1 MLSIRETEHFIR
13 QQEQI
18 DRKVMRNFAIIIVLG
33 LILFSFLLFNS
44 VSAKDY
50 VSKLINLSKTT
61 TVDVV
66 YDYDIELLRLD
77 ELLIELDQLNVRISE
92 QRDLLRDLEKLL

>member
-13 QQEQI
+13 QQEQT
-18 DRKVMRNFAIIIVLG
+18 DRKVMRNFAIIITLA
-33 LILFSFLLFNS
+33 LILFSFLIWNS

-50 VSKLINLSKTT
+50 VSKLLNLSKTI
-61 TVDVV
+61 TVDIV

-77 ELLIELDQLNVRISE
+77 ELLIELDQLNVRISD